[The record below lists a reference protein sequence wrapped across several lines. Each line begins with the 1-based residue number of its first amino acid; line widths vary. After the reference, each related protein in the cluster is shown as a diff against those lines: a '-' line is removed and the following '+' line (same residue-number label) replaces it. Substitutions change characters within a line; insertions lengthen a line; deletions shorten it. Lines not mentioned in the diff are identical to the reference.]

1 MTPEDIDTDAR
12 IIAIDAA
19 KTPSGTRRVPIAQKT
34 AAMWSELRE
43 ARKIPDTR
51 TAERRY
57 AEFADRLSAKMAEL
71 KLPDHLPHD
80 TRYTCATMMHRAKV
94 DLLTRK
100 RILGHAVTDITEGVY
115 TDTADAELLA
125 AIDSI

>member
-1 MTPEDIDTDAR
+1 M
-12 IIAIDAA
+12 
-19 KTPSGTRRVPIAQKT
+19 K
-34 AAMWSELRE
+34 ELG
-43 ARKIPDTR
+43 
-51 TAERRY
+51 
-57 AEFADRLSAKMAEL
+57 
-71 KLPDHLPHD
+71 LPDHLPHD
-80 TRYTCATMMHRAKV
+80 TRYTCATLMHRAKV